1 LFEVANVLLLEAN
14 PHRMRGRTRRIA
26 PPFGVRVILSGTAIR
41 GVAEPRIPF
50 NPVVARGP
58 WPPSFASAAGA
69 YRRGEM
75 PRRLGA
81 GTLPRLAI
89 AGDAEGAAGSR
100 GPASIA
106 TSTPAR
112 SGSPPRS
119 SSRASSQVLLPGA
132 RGVPAQAARDRALRD
147 LTGNRRTQSS
157 RGSPGRRPRRRLPGA
172 SRLLGCIPASLS
184 SPPSG
189 PLRTR

>member
-1 LFEVANVLLLEAN
+1 MRWDPTPGALAKIGLASCWGSALV
-14 PHRMRGRTRRIA
+14 RGRQRFAIGSQSA
-26 PPFGVRVILSGTAIR
+26 SNEGENPPNCAGVRCSHSLAGHR
-41 GVAEPRIPF
+41 YPWCGGPRIPF

-89 AGDAEGAAGSR
+89 AGDAAGRAGSR

-119 SSRASSQVLLPGA
+119 SSRASSQVSIPGA
-132 RGVPAQAARDRALRD
+132 G
-147 LTGNRRTQSS
+147 
-157 RGSPGRRPRRRLPGA
+157 GA
-172 SRLLGCIPASLS
+172 SLGCPRSSAS
-184 SPPSG
+184 
-189 PLRTR
+189 